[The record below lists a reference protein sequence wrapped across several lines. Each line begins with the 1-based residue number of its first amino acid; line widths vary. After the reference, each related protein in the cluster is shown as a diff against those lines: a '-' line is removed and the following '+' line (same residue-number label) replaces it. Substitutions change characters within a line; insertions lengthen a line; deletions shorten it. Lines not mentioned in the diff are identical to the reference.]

1 MTPAAVRAS
10 YRRSLDLYG
19 EPIYIRRFSG
29 PAGPSRT
36 VVNYGPIQARV
47 TGFAP
52 EEFIGSIVPGDRK
65 IIAMAEDVDASGITL
80 PLAPGSDKVV
90 WRDRELILKASD
102 ASTRRMSGELIA
114 YELTAGG

>member
-1 MTPAAVRAS
+1 MTPAAVKAS

-29 PAGPSRT
+29 PVGPNRT
-36 VVNYGPIQARV
+36 RTDYGPIQARV
-47 TGFAP
+47 TGFEP
-52 EEFIGSIVPGDRK
+52 QEFIGAIVPGDRK

-80 PLAPGSDKVV
+80 PLAPGADKVIY
-90 WRDRELILKASD
+90 RERELALKAAD

-114 YELTAGG
+114 YEMVAGG